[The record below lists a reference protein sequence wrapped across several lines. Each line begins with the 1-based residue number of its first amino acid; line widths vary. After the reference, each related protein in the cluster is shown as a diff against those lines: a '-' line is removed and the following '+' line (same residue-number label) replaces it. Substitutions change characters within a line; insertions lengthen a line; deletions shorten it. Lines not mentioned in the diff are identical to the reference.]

1 MFFAEKSIGA
11 ELYQGGCSF
20 LLASGKQETPV
31 IERFGTVAFP
41 GDAMRLSIKEANI
54 LDRQELVPL
63 VTDAWKSLDSEIKR
77 ISVSIPDLSGRIVI
91 VEMDS
96 IPKHHEEGIDQIKWK
111 LKKNFPLDLNDM
123 HLDYQLLS
131 ADGKGGGRALAAVI
145 SIDVVR
151 DYEELFCEA
160 GLEPVKIDFA
170 TFNLIRLFLNRLD
183 IQEDPV
189 FISLYRGNLTVMGFQ
204 ENLLDFH
211 RSKAVAATPLD
222 PARLFRE
229 VNSSLLVYSDSRGGV
244 KPQRIFYYAAPNDR
258 GVLRRVLF
266 ESLGVEP
273 VLMDTDNFISTARQ
287 QLDRN
292 LLPELLSALGAASRG
307 LS

>member
-1 MFFAEKSIGA
+1 MLFAEKSIGA
-11 ELYQGGCSF
+11 EIHQGGCSF
-20 LLASGKQETPV
+20 LLASGKKETPV
-31 IERFGTVAFP
+31 IERFGTATFP
-41 GDAMRLSIKEANI
+41 DEVMRLSIKEANI
-54 LDRQELVPL
+54 LNRQELVPL
-63 VTDAWKSLDSEIKR
+63 VADAWKILESDMKR

-91 VEMDS
+91 LDLDS
-96 IPKHHEEGIDQIKWK
+96 IPKHHEEGVDQIKWK

-131 ADGKGGGRALAAVI
+131 TDGKGGGRALAAVI

-160 GLEPVKIDFA
+160 GLEPVKIDFS
-170 TFNLIRLFLNRLD
+170 TFNLIRLFSSRLD

-204 ENLLDFH
+204 ESLLDFH
-211 RSKAVAATPLD
+211 RSKAVAATPID
-222 PARLFRE
+222 PVRLFRE

-244 KPQRIFYYAAPNDR
+244 KPQRIFYYAAPTDR
-258 GVLRRVLF
+258 GVLRSVLF

-273 VLMDTDNFISTARQ
+273 VLIDTDSFISSSRQ

-292 LLPELLSALGAASRG
+292 QLPGLLSALGAASRG